1 VTGGGATTWTD
12 DVEGGANGWTATG
25 GTWTDTS
32 GAGWHTDSGTQVKAH
47 YYLAEWR
54 NFDGFDEG
62 LKYAYDTTYSRDAWK
77 VEKVKYNAPGM
88 LVWYRD
94 TAFGNVNHT
103 TAAST
108 ALPSHGAK
116 GGLLIVDSHF
126 DPYRRQGT
134 AAAKD
139 PSTLDNLPSR
149 PQSSNAAF
157 SLRSTYPFRECL
169 EAEGEPYSEYC
180 TDYGTQPGVSTF
192 SDAQGWVPGIEVRG
206 SSLFARDVDASVVLP
221 SVNNAPYTT
230 RVVNPDGTPATGF
243 YGRNLGFTVLGSGNP
258 GDAGVSYGVTIK
270 ILRAAKDNSSATVHV
285 TPAKS

>member
-1 VTGGGATTWTD
+1 
-12 DVEGGANGWTATG
+12 
-25 GTWTDTS
+25 
-32 GAGWHTDSGTQVKAH
+32 
-47 YYLAEWR
+47 
-54 NFDGFDEG
+54 
-62 LKYAYDTTYSRDAWK
+62 
-77 VEKVKYNAPGM
+77 M
-88 LVWYRD
+88 LVGYRD